1 MINLGLSMV
10 KKISQELLSG
20 DEQTK
25 LWEDFL
31 PLKEALRAELTRRN
45 GGIDPFSQV
54 ELDLGIKGKKK
65 QTKNVFSGGY
75 KSLKLKEIYESLP
88 KNRALLK
95 AKKAQ
100 DELIYRNLRMAV
112 NEAHKIFR
120 AKKQSPSAELDLQQM
135 GCLALTYAT
144 YHYQPVTPEGKK
156 IKFSTYANFWIKAF
170 VLEELKS
177 SDLIKSK
184 HKARKKVKTEKTLAK
199 ALLESVTESTN
210 GVVKLPTV
218 TPEMMELAKKKQQK
232 GNPEPEQLGFQFYT
246 EVRDSDGNFTS
257 IFDTLDIPEEDLTL
271 AEKIIE
277 VNPKKFPNGFG
288 FSPMVESLLSRQ
300 EMQLLTL
307 DINNPLE
314 VCLFTEQT
322 FSEEAIAT
330 VKQQR
335 QEAIEKLR
343 EAFC

>member
-1 MINLGLSMV
+1 M
-10 KKISQELLSG
+10 
-20 DEQTK
+20 
-25 LWEDFL
+25 
-31 PLKEALRAELTRRN
+31 
-45 GGIDPFSQV
+45 
-54 ELDLGIKGKKK
+54 
-65 QTKNVFSGGY
+65 
-75 KSLKLKEIYESLP
+75 
-88 KNRALLK
+88 
-95 AKKAQ
+95 
-100 DELIYRNLRMAV
+100 
-112 NEAHKIFR
+112 
-120 AKKQSPSAELDLQQM
+120 
-135 GCLALTYAT
+135 
-144 YHYQPVTPEGKK
+144 
-156 IKFSTYANFWIKAF
+156 
-170 VLEELKS
+170 
-177 SDLIKSK
+177 
-184 HKARKKVKTEKTLAK
+184 
-199 ALLESVTESTN
+199 LESVSESTN
-210 GVVKLPTV
+210 GVVKLPTI

-232 GNPEPEQLGFQFYT
+232 DNPEPEQLGFQFYT

-257 IFDTLDIPEEDLTL
+257 IFDTLEIPDEDLTL

-330 VKQQR
+330 VKRQR